1 MQEAL
6 LLMTAAAGVMI
17 LMLAIILLVHKRMR
31 RGEIVQAT
39 VHRVDLEDSDASDTI
54 AVTLTYTFPWQG
66 QTQEIRQRPR
76 RGILPPME
84 GERQELR
91 WDPISRRLRELPS
104 GRSLVMPILIYAFVL
119 SALTLA
125 AGFAVVFIRSMEV
138 TRIFPVFVLEVIG
151 FFAFILWMARRQN
164 RIFQEQMESGI
175 LQPVRA
181 EFQGYTRQ
189 PGDDDPI
196 DVPVYRCIWNGRA
209 YRLET
214 GSGRRPYRPGDVVI
228 LYRDRRDGS
237 VTEAPKKYHPAH
249 RVF

>member
-17 LMLAIILLVHKRMR
+17 LMLAIILLVRKRMR

-66 QTQEIRQRPR
+66 QTLEIRQRPR

-125 AGFAVVFIRSMEV
+125 AGFAVVFIRSMAV

-151 FFAFILWMARRQN
+151 FFCLYSLDGQAAKPDLSGTDGIRYPPAGTGRISGVHPPARR
-164 RIFQEQMESGI
+164 
-175 LQPVRA
+175 
-181 EFQGYTRQ
+181 
-189 PGDDDPI
+189 
-196 DVPVYRCIWNGRA
+196 
-209 YRLET
+209 
-214 GSGRRPYRPGDVVI
+214 
-228 LYRDRRDGS
+228 
-237 VTEAPKKYHPAH
+237 
-249 RVF
+249 

>member
-6 LLMTAAAGVMI
+6 LLMTAAAGIMI

-31 RGEIVQAT
+31 RGEIVQVT

-125 AGFAVVFIRSMEV
+125 AGFAVVFILSL
-138 TRIFPVFVLEVIG
+138 IHI
-151 FFAFILWMARRQN
+151 
-164 RIFQEQMESGI
+164 
-175 LQPVRA
+175 
-181 EFQGYTRQ
+181 
-189 PGDDDPI
+189 
-196 DVPVYRCIWNGRA
+196 
-209 YRLET
+209 
-214 GSGRRPYRPGDVVI
+214 
-228 LYRDRRDGS
+228 
-237 VTEAPKKYHPAH
+237 
-249 RVF
+249 

>member
-1 MQEAL
+1 MHVCKHCDPFCVLFRRHTAIEGKSAVSQE
-6 LLMTAAAGVMI
+6 
-17 LMLAIILLVHKRMR
+17 H
-31 RGEIVQAT
+31 
-39 VHRVDLEDSDASDTI
+39 
-54 AVTLTYTFPWQG
+54 
-66 QTQEIRQRPR
+66 
-76 RGILPPME
+76 
-84 GERQELR
+84 ER
-91 WDPISRRLRELPS
+91 
-104 GRSLVMPILIYAFVL
+104 
-119 SALTLA
+119 
-125 AGFAVVFIRSMEV
+125 
-138 TRIFPVFVLEVIG
+138 EVIG

-249 RVF
+249 RAF